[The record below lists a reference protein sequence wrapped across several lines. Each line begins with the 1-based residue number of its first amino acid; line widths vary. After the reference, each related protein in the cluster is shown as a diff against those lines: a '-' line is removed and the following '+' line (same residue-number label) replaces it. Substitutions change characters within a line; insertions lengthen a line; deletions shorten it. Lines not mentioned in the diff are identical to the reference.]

1 MIIHSVTLLHPM
13 YKREKSY
20 NNVFFKI
27 NSGWLKLVNFY
38 RTRQFTVKLFILC
51 EPSRRRLMGGHRIV
65 GAQTIFS
72 GGALRRKMG
81 PLTFKLLPTPLIP
94 CIDIEIVAIR
104 LFETESRCDK
114 SLERANLFRDF
125 TVTAKTTKLARFPRS
140 RQFTVKFCNLS
151 IICAASPY
159 TNFCILRVF

>member
-1 MIIHSVTLLHPM
+1 MIIHFVTLLHPM

-38 RTRQFTVKLFILC
+38 RTRQYHIMWAISAETYGG
-51 EPSRRRLMGGHRIV
+51 PSYSGG
-65 GAQTIFS
+65 TNNFS